1 MNRID
6 VRLAGLLKGRRCFSR
21 YKTNS
26 THTKPAHEPKSS
38 GFKGLPWLFIA
49 LVCFGYSA
57 QAQDFSDDF
66 SRGTDPGPLTPWV
79 AQTGT
84 WTVTGGVIQ
93 GGLNPLFSY
102 GSAYVTNSWSSYS
115 VQTRVQ

>member
-1 MNRID
+1 MKRID

-21 YKTNS
+21 NKTNS
-26 THTKPAHEPKSS
+26 GHVKP
-38 GFKGLPWLFIA
+38 GFEQNFKRLKGLPWLFIA

-57 QAQDFSDDF
+57 QGQDFSDDF

-79 AQTGT
+79 VQSGN
-84 WTVTGGVIQ
+84 WTATGGVIQ

-102 GSAYVTNSWSSYS
+102 GSAYIT
-115 VQTRVQ
+115 